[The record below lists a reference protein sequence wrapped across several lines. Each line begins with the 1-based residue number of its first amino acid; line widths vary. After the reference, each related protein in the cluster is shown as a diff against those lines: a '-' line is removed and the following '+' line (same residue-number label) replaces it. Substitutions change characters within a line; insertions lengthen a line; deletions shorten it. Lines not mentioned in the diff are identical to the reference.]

1 MSFVVVDPDVE
12 GLGVMLADL
21 VRGNIEAD
29 PARARLLQGVR
40 GRVNVHVPDAE
51 VDVGLEFNGEQMLV
65 RGKPFPRADLTITTD
80 AETLMGMS
88 TVPLRFGMPDASK
101 ADGRVVVGK
110 MLRGQLKVRGMVTK
124 PKLLTRL
131 QRLLSVA

>member
-1 MSFVVVDPDVE
+1 VSFVVVDPDVE

-21 VRGNIEAD
+21 VRGNIEATPD
-29 PARARLLQGVR
+29 RARLLQGLK
-40 GRVNVHVPDAE
+40 GRINVHVPDAE
-51 VDVGLEFNGEQMLV
+51 VDVGLEFMGGQMLV
-65 RGKPFPRADLTITTD
+65 RSRPFPRADLDITTD

-101 ADGRVVVGK
+101 ADGRAVVGK

>member
-1 MSFVVVDPDVE
+1 MQ
-12 GLGVMLADL
+12 GL
-21 VRGNIEAD
+21 
-29 PARARLLQGVR
+29 R
-40 GRVNVHVPDAE
+40 GRVNVQVLDAE
-51 VDVGLEFNGEQMLV
+51 VDVGLEFLGGQMLV

-101 ADGRVVVGK
+101 ADGRAVVGK

-124 PKLLTRL
+124 PKLLVRL
-131 QRLLSVA
+131 QKLLSVS

>member
-1 MSFVVVDPDVE
+1 VSFVVVDPDVE

-21 VRGNIEAD
+21 VRGNIEANPD
-29 PARARLLQGVR
+29 RARLLQGLS

-51 VDVGLEFNGEQMLV
+51 VDVGLEFAGGQMV
-65 RGKPFPRADLTITTD
+65 VHGKPFPRADLEITTD

-101 ADGRVVVGK
+101 ADGRAVVRK
-110 MLRGQLKVRGMVTK
+110 MLRGELKVRGMVTK

>member
-1 MSFVVVDPDVE
+1 MAFVVIDPEVE

-29 PARARLLQGVR
+29 PARARLLHGVR
-40 GRVNVHVPDAE
+40 GTINVHAHDAE
-51 VDVGLEFNGEQMLV
+51 VDVGLEFRDGQLLV
-65 RGKPFPRADLTITTD
+65 HAKPYAKADLDITTD

-88 TVPLRFGMPDASK
+88 SVPLRFGMPDTTK
-101 ADGRVVVGK
+101 AEGRAVVGK
-110 MLRGQLKVRGMVTK
+110 MLRGNLKVRGMVTK

-131 QRLLSVA
+131 QRLMSVR

>member
-21 VRGNIEAD
+21 VRGNIEAN
-29 PARARLLQGVR
+29 PERARLLQGLA

-51 VDVGLEFNGEQMLV
+51 VDVGLEFSGGQMLV
-65 RGKPFPRADLTITTD
+65 HGNPFPRAELEITTD

-101 ADGRVVVGK
+101 ADGRAVVGK
-110 MLRGQLKVRGMVTK
+110 MIRGQLKVRGMFSK

>member
-1 MSFVVVDPDVE
+1 VSFVVIDPDVE

-29 PARARLLQGVR
+29 PGRARLLHGLS

-51 VDVGLEFNGEQMLV
+51 VDVSLEFREGQMLV
-65 RGKPFPRADLTITTD
+65 HGKPYPKADLDITTD

-88 TVPLRFGMPDASK
+88 TVPLKFGMPDAMK
-101 ADGRVVVGK
+101 ADGRAVMGK
-110 MLRGQLKVRGMVTK
+110 MLRGELKVRGMMTK
-124 PKLLTRL
+124 PKLMTRL
-131 QRLLSVA
+131 QRLLSVG